1 MQAENKTASPTSV
14 EPIVMRPGRGW
25 RHVGGPCYD
34 HSEVRI
40 HIGGMA
46 RFLSGNVIDGNSWPE
61 SQHLRFAIRMCGG
74 NKKRGT
80 MVWALNLL
88 ERG

>member
-1 MQAENKTASPTSV
+1 MQENDKAKTAS
-14 EPIVMRPGRGW
+14 VMRPGAGW
-25 RHVGGPCYD
+25 RHVGGACYD

-40 HIGGMA
+40 HLGGLA
-46 RFLSGNVIDGNSWPE
+46 RFHLSGNVVDGNRWPE

-74 NKKRGT
+74 NQKRGT

-88 ERG
+88 ERGYA